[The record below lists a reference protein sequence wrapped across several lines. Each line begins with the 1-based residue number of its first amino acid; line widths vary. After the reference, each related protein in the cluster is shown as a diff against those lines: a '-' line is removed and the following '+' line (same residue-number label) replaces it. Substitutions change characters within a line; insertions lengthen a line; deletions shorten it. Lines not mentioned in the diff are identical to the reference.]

1 MHKLDGRIFSI
12 AIGFALLTALPA
24 CARHADAP
32 PAVIAAPIVVKVK
45 DTPPA
50 ELLTCAT
57 RPEGLPED
65 PSLIAQIPTAIR
77 AGIIRMARAFR
88 ANADGKDRLVN
99 WLAEDSCPAPAKA
112 TR

>member
-1 MHKLDGRIFSI
+1 MSI

-24 CARHADAP
+24 CARHDDAP
-32 PAVIAAPIVVKVK
+32 PAVIPAPIVVKVK

-65 PSLIAQIPTAIR
+65 PSLIAQIPTKIR
-77 AGIIRMARAFR
+77 AGIIRLARAF
-88 ANADGKDRLVN
+88 AGNADRADRLVN
-99 WLAEDSCPAPAKA
+99 WNVPGSCPKPEQSK
-112 TR
+112 